1 MVTVRLFSLFCLLF
15 TMWVGCVFADHP
27 EDKQDDTATLANPKV
42 LSLEPHKGF
51 IIIHSEDIR
60 NIKNSYPTGF
70 DLSVSIHDNTA
81 SAWQTCN
88 CYPRT
93 GLAFSFFDFDNQRVL
108 GRGYLLSFYIE
119 PHFELGKG
127 VTFSM
132 KGTSGLGYLT
142 KPFDE
147 KTNPDNRSYS
157 LYVNGYLQLKAGL
170 NYRINPRW
178 TVSLSANYNHISNGG
193 IEEPNKGINFPTA
206 SAGVDYTFNPQRF
219 PKREKISPD
228 TVQLANNW
236 EVNSFVAYKELS
248 HGAGE
253 RFFIYG
259 VQGFYNHPIHQLH
272 SLRVGAEW
280 IINRAVKAKM
290 RKQGEQ
296 QKLFKHHRGNLL
308 AGHAFLLGRF
318 RFSEQIGVYLFRPF
332 NDHHPV
338 YQRYSLTYRITDR
351 IQAGIGLKSHLH
363 VADFLDVRL
372 GMRF

>member
-1 MVTVRLFSLFCLLF
+1 MVTGYLFFPIYLCLIL
-15 TMWVGCVFADHP
+15 WAGCGFASQP
-27 EDKQDDTATLANPKV
+27 QDDTTSLAKPKV

-70 DLSVSIHDNTA
+70 DLSLSIHDNTA

-93 GLAFSFFDFDNQRVL
+93 GLSFSFFDFDNQRVL

-127 VTFSM
+127 VTFSI

-147 KTNPDNRSYS
+147 NTNPDNRSYS
-157 LYVNGYLQLKAGL
+157 LHVNGYLQLKAGL

-219 PKREKISPD
+219 PKREKMSPD

-236 EVNSFVAYKELS
+236 EVNSFVAYKERS

-259 VQGFYNHPIHQLH
+259 AQGFYNHAIHQLH

-280 IINRAVKAKM
+280 IINRAVRAKIK
-290 RKQGEQ
+290 KQGEQ
-296 QKLFKHHRGNLL
+296 HELLKHHRGNLL

-318 RFSEQIGVYLFRPF
+318 RFSEQIGVYLFRPY
-332 NDHHPV
+332 NDNHPV
-338 YQRYSLTYRITDR
+338 YQRYSLTYRITDH

-363 VADFLDVRL
+363 VADFLDLRF